1 MKGKL
6 ILEDGTIFEG
16 KAFGYLKD
24 SVGEVVFNT
33 SMTGYGEV
41 LTDPS
46 YYGQI
51 VTMTYPLIGNYGINL
66 EDVESK
72 GVHVKGFIVREK
84 SDTPN
89 NFRCEMDIDTYLKQN
104 KVIGLE
110 GIDTRA
116 LTKILRNNG
125 TMRGIITLENA
136 SLEDVKAKLESFSN
150 TQAVKTVTRKEIER
164 IEGNGPKVAV
174 MDFGVKQNI
183 LRSFAARGCDVTV
196 FPALTKPEEVLAIN
210 PDLIF
215 LSNGPG
221 DPEDLEEVIE
231 NIKELVG
238 KKPIV
243 GICLGHQLLALT
255 INPDLIFLSNGPGD
269 PEDLEEVIENIKE
282 LVGKKPIVGICLGHQ
297 LLALTLGGKTGK
309 LKFGHR
315 GGNHPVK
322 DLEEGKVFIT
332 SQNHGYYVCEMPE
345 NMEVTH
351 INLNDNTV
359 EGMRHKELPIYSVQ
373 YHPEAC
379 PGPKDSDYVFDKFLE
394 LV

>member
-1 MKGKL
+1 MKAKL
-6 ILEDGTIFEG
+6 ILQDGTIFEG

-24 SVGEVVFNT
+24 SLGEVVFNT

-66 EDVESK
+66 EDVEST

-125 TMRGIITLENA
+125 TMKGIITLENA
-136 SLEDVKAKLESFSN
+136 TLEDVQAKLDAFSN
-150 TQAVKTVTRKEIER
+150 TEAVKTVTRKEIEH
-164 IEGNGPKVAV
+164 IAGEGTKVAV

-183 LRSFAARGCDVTV
+183 LRSFANRGCDITV
-196 FPALTKPEEVLAIN
+196 FPATTTPQEILESN

-221 DPEDLEEVIE
+221 DPEDLEDVIA
-231 NIKELVG
+231 NLKELIG
-238 KKPIV
+238 KKPI
-243 GICLGHQLLALT
+243 A
-255 INPDLIFLSNGPGD
+255 
-269 PEDLEEVIENIKE
+269 
-282 LVGKKPIVGICLGHQ
+282 GICLGHQ
-297 LLALTLGGKTGK
+297 LLALTLGGQTGK

-322 DLEEGKVFIT
+322 DLESDKVFIT
-332 SQNHGYYVCEMPE
+332 SQNHGYYVCELPQDMK
-345 NMEVTH
+345 VTH
-351 INLNDNTV
+351 VNLNDNTV
-359 EGMRHKELPIYSVQ
+359 EGMRHTKLPIYSVQ

-379 PGPKDSDYVFDKFLE
+379 PGPKDNDYIFDKFLE